1 MPRQSGYVMA
11 AVSQGEAAEQ
21 FTSCSVADL
30 SRFFQEV
37 YAKNGECLG
46 NKPSRVFGDPV
57 CGNGFRE
64 DGEDCDCGSSDCSV
78 IDPCCDGASCK
89 FADASYHCSD
99 AMSPCCA
106 SCRNV
111 TQEAQRVCRAAKS
124 SCDLAELCPG
134 GTAECPRD
142 EYFYPGDTCT
152 VTHNGKS
159 YSGLCAMGSCHSM
172 EYTCAVDVTRDFSG
186 TWDLSD
192 PCAGFNDDCQTV
204 VCHDASSSSATE
216 CAQRF
221 SVHGIHMPVPDGTPC
236 WHPSEPNGQRTGMC
250 FQGRCQRPESLAVVA
265 LCGNGGIDYGEE
277 CDCGKTADPCCDC
290 SSCSL
295 LNSSRCSALDACC
308 DPSTC
313 SLKASG
319 VVCRAV
325 TSSCDRPERCSGSS
339 PLCPVDDG
347 EPWGTPCMATDGTAS
362 TCYGKVCLPSLDEQ
376 CKDKTGGQKP
386 VAQRNLTT
394 AVAREFSE
402 HGCTGP
408 WCCSACNQLD
418 GEYSVNGLRVLNPV
432 MCTQCSW
439 SEVSST
445 FTVNG
450 VSKKIYLGAA
460 VDGTKLADPS
470 KICLRAEAI
479 SPSSSCGADE
489 FLELSVGR
497 CLPCDKSCSGCYGA
511 TALDCACCRFGVR
524 DGRGMCPVSLEGEN
538 GEAIACTFRST
549 TEADPTGSSDPI
561 GSVNQFLVLLVLYLA
576 PGSLM

>member
-1 MPRQSGYVMA
+1 
-11 AVSQGEAAEQ
+11 
-21 FTSCSVADL
+21 
-30 SRFFQEV
+30 
-37 YAKNGECLG
+37 
-46 NKPSRVFGDPV
+46 
-57 CGNGFRE
+57 
-64 DGEDCDCGSSDCSV
+64 
-78 IDPCCDGASCK
+78 
-89 FADASYHCSD
+89 
-99 AMSPCCA
+99 
-106 SCRNV
+106 
-111 TQEAQRVCRAAKS
+111 
-124 SCDLAELCPG
+124 
-134 GTAECPRD
+134 
-142 EYFYPGDTCT
+142 
-152 VTHNGKS
+152 
-159 YSGLCAMGSCHSM
+159 
-172 EYTCAVDVTRDFSG
+172 
-186 TWDLSD
+186 
-192 PCAGFNDDCQTV
+192 
-204 VCHDASSSSATE
+204 
-216 CAQRF
+216 
-221 SVHGIHMPVPDGTPC
+221 
-236 WHPSEPNGQRTGMC
+236 MC

-497 CLPCDKSCSGCYGA
+497 CLPCDKSCSGCYGT

-561 GSVNQFLVLLVLYLA
+561 GSVNQCTSGRFPAVLVLLVLYLA